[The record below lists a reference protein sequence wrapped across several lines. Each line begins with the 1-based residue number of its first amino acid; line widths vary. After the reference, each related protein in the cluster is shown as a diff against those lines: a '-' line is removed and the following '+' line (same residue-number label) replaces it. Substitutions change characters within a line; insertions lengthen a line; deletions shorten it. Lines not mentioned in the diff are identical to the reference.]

1 MPLYFFLASSS
12 AAFYK
17 CPNAINVSNSLGKLE
32 RAGEGTYGIGPLL
45 SLTSVPLV
53 GSRSSQG
60 DESVEL
66 LLLGGDGSRLL
77 GGVRGG
83 DGERLSG
90 GGSLQLLGLAWD
102 GLVMV

>member
-1 MPLYFFLASSS
+1 MISASHV
-12 AAFYK
+12 
-17 CPNAINVSNSLGKLE
+17 IVV
-32 RAGEGTYGIGPLL
+32 RGTYGIGPLL
-45 SLTSVPLV
+45 SLTGVPLV

-60 DESVEL
+60 DESVEF

-90 GGSLQLLGLAWD
+90 GGSVQLLGLGD
-102 GLVMV
+102 GVSEG